1 MLKRVEGWFRRRGQG
16 DATPAAP
23 AGDSAIGLGL
33 RPVPV
38 EMLDAFLETARL
50 ADNRGCSPW
59 VLREE
64 QQLATLRR
72 ALEYLVQSGVWLQV
86 ADEGVEHWEGH
97 LMTLCARPT
106 EPLGFV
112 LACRPRPETA
122 WQLRFFCVPEHWRGR
137 GHGRQLLQQTRE
149 AFQGEPCVAR
159 LPVACEAGA
168 RCLEGAGFERQGTD
182 ATGVRY
188 YEAPAYW
195 GP

>member
-16 DATPAAP
+16 DATPAAA
-23 AGDSAIGLGL
+23 AGDTAAGLGL

-38 EMLDAFLETARL
+38 EMLDAFLETVRL
-50 ADNRGCSPW
+50 ADYQGCSPW

-64 QQLATLRR
+64 QQLATFRR
-72 ALEYLVQSGVWLQV
+72 ALEHLVQSGVWLQV
-86 ADEGVEHWEGH
+86 ADEGVEHWDGR
-97 LMTLCARPT
+97 LMSLCPRPT

-112 LACRPRPETA
+112 LACRPQPEAA
-122 WQLRFFCVPEHWRGR
+122 WQLRFFGVPEQWRGR
-137 GHGRQLLQQTRE
+137 GHGRRLLQQTRE
-149 AFQGEPCVAR
+149 AFRGEPCVAR
-159 LPVACEAGA
+159 LPVVCEAAA

-182 ATGVRY
+182 AKDVMH